1 MPYDK
6 IPNATIKRLSLYR
19 KQLRILIKEGREVV
33 QSQELADKLGLTSTQ
48 IRKDLSYFGKFGC
61 RKKGYDVN
69 LLLVNLRKIMGVA
82 TGNKLC
88 LFGCGNLG
96 NALLGYKGF
105 EQRGFSIEAI
115 FDIDPNKTGKFF
127 HGKKCYSIDQTR
139 EVAKRKNIKI
149 AIIAVPD
156 EAVDE
161 ILDIILDSGIKSIMN
176 FTQRHLQL
184 PDDVM
189 VRSVDFTDKLEIL
202 SYFSH
207 TK

>member
-1 MPYDK
+1 MPYSK

-19 KQLRILIKEGREVV
+19 KQLRRLISEDREVV
-33 QSQELADKLGLTSTQ
+33 QSQELADSLGLTSTQ

-69 LLLVNLRKIMGVA
+69 LLLANLRKIMGVA
-82 TGNKLC
+82 TDNKLC

-115 FDIDPNKTGKFF
+115 FDTDLNKIGKFF
-127 HGKKCYSIDQTR
+127 HGKRCYSVNQAK
-139 EVAKRKNIKI
+139 EVIKRKNIKI

-156 EAVDE
+156 ETVDE
-161 ILDIILDSGIKSIMN
+161 ILEIIILSGIKSILN

-184 PDDVM
+184 PGGIM
-189 VRSVDFTDKLEIL
+189 ARSVDFTDKLELL